1 MHDYDNVQTCIEI
14 ICIRDLLS
22 RKSKFKLFK
31 LMGTERILIQM
42 DKRFLID
49 YSIRQNGNR
58 FELHE
63 MTLTKYNEYEREYLK
78 KGFLD

>member
-1 MHDYDNVQTCIEI
+1 MKREIEQFKLEFIKGLSDSDYKFLHDYDNVQTCIEI

-42 DKRFLID
+42 DKRFID
-49 YSIRQNGNR
+49 
-58 FELHE
+58 
-63 MTLTKYNEYEREYLK
+63 
-78 KGFLD
+78 